1 MLKFHS
7 DPGAK
12 MIKKLLIKVEKLIN
26 NLPKELKLSETIL
39 SSIKEDINSLA
50 SRFDGSK
57 GYINYYS
64 PKVVQ
69 QINEKQKLLEKYQN
83 YLTALL
89 AVLICSKQSRD
100 IRDNKKLEPVS
111 EITDLKNLL
120 KHKDVEKI
128 INDITQFDEDQRELK
143 RIERLIQKDEEK
155 EDNKKMHL
163 GKRSKLEL
171 RRAELSKRVQLFN
184 NKLKNIPQAEEIKA
198 VLDYCQK
205 YIEKHINLSKQL
217 PKGML
222 DVKRALSLF
231 DEINSTKTQI
241 RKLSKDKLDSSG
253 QIKLEGLKK
262 ELTKAELA
270 LQFSYSEEEDKTIK
284 DMLNDL
290 KRLMK
295 MSIRDYQKLATSG
308 GEINVFLHK
317 TTGFYWE
324 SLFLYRN
331 VLCEINE
338 YLKKNKKKLSEQG
351 MLVAE
356 CISKAFSQMPE
367 LDTIEKALEKVKRI
381 DDDLKR
387 QEEYNEKI
395 NGTWIRFY
403 KKGPVKFVQQVLEQ
417 NLNEKIFYIPY
428 NPHNYVLDHPA
439 QSDFADTLGNCYGE
453 TQMFLKQINSK
464 SPAIN
469 NICPERVL
477 INYQLDQSRTIA
489 KNTKKE
495 KIGIFE
501 ADEKTKAQVTW
512 DGIKD
517 ILTSK
522 VTSTAFGDVCMI
534 ILTGAQVSGREKL
547 VGHGIGLIK
556 MKNPAPYKYVVY
568 DYAFGGAMGFSSDT
582 QLELFFKQ
590 ILEGEGSYVPFKK
603 CLVEKVGEVSKECQQ
618 LINGSPGIAS
628 LTQKSLDKTCN
639 RDFWDKARISFLI
652 KYYPIGTDENRILDL
667 IEKLPQSKDRIEL
680 YEQLVKE
687 PKIGIGNLVK
697 CIICSG
703 KISYLANLLTSDLLA
718 VDITNKIKF
727 KLNEQAKKEIVALIN
742 NDQIE
747 PNITCKLFSNNQ
759 TIVLATYKKDKNSL
773 QYADIDPVV
782 TLLQGKNTITP
793 SDACRAFPKAEKIII
808 AAYKSDPSSLQFA
821 NLGLVQQLLRKGSI
835 NLEHASKAFTE
846 NSQFKE
852 ANEAYQLL
860 KSLKLLPKN
869 EKETEKAK
877 RIELLKS
884 IDQKL
889 EITNLRQELYPLI
902 SNMCIRLLD
911 DIRILSPEDTIIK
924 NSRLSKLIS
933 SNQCD
938 INTLKTLE
946 NKKMELT
953 KTCSLAKSNFTLFG
967 ATDNKVDGGN
977 ANTCNHITPENK

>member
-324 SLFLYRN
+324 SLFLYSN

-534 ILTGAQVSGREKL
+534 TLTGAQVSGREKL

>member
-324 SLFLYRN
+324 SLFLYSN

-351 MLVAE
+351 MLVDE

-534 ILTGAQVSGREKL
+534 TLTGAQVSGREKL

>member
-351 MLVAE
+351 MLVTE

-403 KKGPVKFVQQVLEQ
+403 KKGPVKFVQQILEQ

-534 ILTGAQVSGREKL
+534 TLTGAQVSGREKL

-556 MKNPAPYKYVVY
+556 MKNPVPYKYVVY

>member
-428 NPHNYVLDHPA
+428 NPHNYVLDYPA

-534 ILTGAQVSGREKL
+534 TLTGAQVSGREKL

>member
-1 MLKFHS
+1 
-7 DPGAK
+7 
-12 MIKKLLIKVEKLIN
+12 
-26 NLPKELKLSETIL
+26 
-39 SSIKEDINSLA
+39 
-50 SRFDGSK
+50 
-57 GYINYYS
+57 
-64 PKVVQ
+64 
-69 QINEKQKLLEKYQN
+69 
-83 YLTALL
+83 
-89 AVLICSKQSRD
+89 
-100 IRDNKKLEPVS
+100 
-111 EITDLKNLL
+111 
-120 KHKDVEKI
+120 
-128 INDITQFDEDQRELK
+128 
-143 RIERLIQKDEEK
+143 
-155 EDNKKMHL
+155 
-163 GKRSKLEL
+163 
-171 RRAELSKRVQLFN
+171 
-184 NKLKNIPQAEEIKA
+184 
-198 VLDYCQK
+198 
-205 YIEKHINLSKQL
+205 
-217 PKGML
+217 
-222 DVKRALSLF
+222 
-231 DEINSTKTQI
+231 
-241 RKLSKDKLDSSG
+241 
-253 QIKLEGLKK
+253 
-262 ELTKAELA
+262 
-270 LQFSYSEEEDKTIK
+270 
-284 DMLNDL
+284 
-290 KRLMK
+290 
-295 MSIRDYQKLATSG
+295 
-308 GEINVFLHK
+308 
-317 TTGFYWE
+317 
-324 SLFLYRN
+324 
-331 VLCEINE
+331 
-338 YLKKNKKKLSEQG
+338 
-351 MLVAE
+351 
-356 CISKAFSQMPE
+356 
-367 LDTIEKALEKVKRI
+367 
-381 DDDLKR
+381 
-387 QEEYNEKI
+387 
-395 NGTWIRFY
+395 
-403 KKGPVKFVQQVLEQ
+403 
-417 NLNEKIFYIPY
+417 
-428 NPHNYVLDHPA
+428 
-439 QSDFADTLGNCYGE
+439 
-453 TQMFLKQINSK
+453 
-464 SPAIN
+464 
-469 NICPERVL
+469 PERVL

-534 ILTGAQVSGREKL
+534 TLTGAQVSGREKL

-967 ATDNKVDGGN
+967 ATDNKVDRGN

>member
-534 ILTGAQVSGREKL
+534 TLTGAQVSGREKL

>member
-1 MLKFHS
+1 
-7 DPGAK
+7 

-534 ILTGAQVSGREKL
+534 TLTGAQVSGREKL

>member
-1 MLKFHS
+1 
-7 DPGAK
+7 
-12 MIKKLLIKVEKLIN
+12 
-26 NLPKELKLSETIL
+26 
-39 SSIKEDINSLA
+39 
-50 SRFDGSK
+50 
-57 GYINYYS
+57 
-64 PKVVQ
+64 
-69 QINEKQKLLEKYQN
+69 
-83 YLTALL
+83 
-89 AVLICSKQSRD
+89 
-100 IRDNKKLEPVS
+100 
-111 EITDLKNLL
+111 
-120 KHKDVEKI
+120 
-128 INDITQFDEDQRELK
+128 
-143 RIERLIQKDEEK
+143 
-155 EDNKKMHL
+155 
-163 GKRSKLEL
+163 
-171 RRAELSKRVQLFN
+171 
-184 NKLKNIPQAEEIKA
+184 
-198 VLDYCQK
+198 
-205 YIEKHINLSKQL
+205 
-217 PKGML
+217 
-222 DVKRALSLF
+222 
-231 DEINSTKTQI
+231 
-241 RKLSKDKLDSSG
+241 
-253 QIKLEGLKK
+253 
-262 ELTKAELA
+262 
-270 LQFSYSEEEDKTIK
+270 
-284 DMLNDL
+284 
-290 KRLMK
+290 
-295 MSIRDYQKLATSG
+295 
-308 GEINVFLHK
+308 
-317 TTGFYWE
+317 
-324 SLFLYRN
+324 
-331 VLCEINE
+331 
-338 YLKKNKKKLSEQG
+338 
-351 MLVAE
+351 
-356 CISKAFSQMPE
+356 
-367 LDTIEKALEKVKRI
+367 
-381 DDDLKR
+381 
-387 QEEYNEKI
+387 
-395 NGTWIRFY
+395 
-403 KKGPVKFVQQVLEQ
+403 
-417 NLNEKIFYIPY
+417 
-428 NPHNYVLDHPA
+428 VLDHPA

-534 ILTGAQVSGREKL
+534 TLTGAQVSGREKL

-618 LINGSPGIAS
+618 LINGNPGIAS

-639 RDFWDKARISFLI
+639 RDFWDKARIGLLI
-652 KYYPIGTDENRILDL
+652 KYHPIGTDENRMLDL
-667 IEKLPQSKDRIEL
+667 IEKLPLSKDRLEL
-680 YEQLVKE
+680 YEQLVKN

-703 KISYLANLLTSDLLA
+703 KISYLANLLTPDLLT

-759 TIVLATYKKDKNSL
+759 TIVLAAYKKDKNSL
-773 QYADIDPVV
+773 QYADIDQVV
-782 TLLQGKNTITP
+782 TLLQCKNTITP
-793 SDACRAFPKAEKIII
+793 SDACRALPKAEKIVI

-835 NLEHASKAFTE
+835 TLEHASKAFTE
-846 NSQFKE
+846 NSPFHE
-852 ANEAYQLL
+852 AHEAHQLL
-860 KSLKLLPKN
+860 KSLKPILKHEN
-869 EKETEKAK
+869 ETEKAK
-877 RIELLKS
+877 RAELLKW

-902 SNMCIRLLD
+902 SNMCILLLD

-933 SNQCD
+933 SKQCD

-946 NKKMELT
+946 NKKMELS
-953 KTCSLAKSNFTLFG
+953 KQSSLAKSNFTLFG

-977 ANTCNHITPENK
+977 ANTRNHITPENK

>member
-1 MLKFHS
+1 
-7 DPGAK
+7 
-12 MIKKLLIKVEKLIN
+12 
-26 NLPKELKLSETIL
+26 
-39 SSIKEDINSLA
+39 
-50 SRFDGSK
+50 
-57 GYINYYS
+57 
-64 PKVVQ
+64 
-69 QINEKQKLLEKYQN
+69 EKQKLLEKYQN

-534 ILTGAQVSGREKL
+534 TLTGAQVSGREKL

>member
-1 MLKFHS
+1 
-7 DPGAK
+7 

-120 KHKDVEKI
+120 ERKDVEKI
-128 INDITQFDEDQRELK
+128 TNDITQFDEDQRELQ

-155 EDNKKMHL
+155 EDNQKMHL

-241 RKLSKDKLDSSG
+241 RRLSKDKLDSSG

-270 LQFSYSEEEDKTIK
+270 LQFSYSEEEDKTLK

-367 LDTIEKALEKVKRI
+367 LGTIEKALEKVKRI

-395 NGTWIRFY
+395 NGIWIRFY
-403 KKGPVKFVQQVLEQ
+403 KKGPVKFVQQVFEQ

-464 SPAIN
+464 SPSIN

-534 ILTGAQVSGREKL
+534 TLTGAQVSGREKL

-590 ILEGEGSYVPFKK
+590 ILEGEGSYVPFKE

-618 LINGSPGIAS
+618 FINGNPGIAS
-628 LTQKSLDKTCN
+628 LAQKSLDKTCK
-639 RDFWDKARISFLI
+639 RDFWDKDRISFLI
-652 KYYPIGTDENRILDL
+652 KYHPIGTDESRILDL
-667 IEKLPQSKDRIEL
+667 IEKLPLSKNRIEL

-697 CIICSG
+697 CIIRSG
-703 KISYLANLLTSDLLA
+703 KISYLANLLTTNLLT

-727 KLNEQAKKEIVALIN
+727 KLNEQVKKEIVALIN

-747 PNITCKLFSNNQ
+747 PNTTCKLFSNNQ
-759 TIVLATYKKDKNSL
+759 AIVLATYKKDKNSL

-782 TLLQGKNTITP
+782 TLLQGKNTIVP
-793 SDACRAFPKAEKIII
+793 SDACRAFPKAEKIVI
-808 AAYKSDPSSLQFA
+808 AAYKSDPLSLQFA
-821 NLGLVQQLLRKGSI
+821 DLGLVQQLLRKGSI

-924 NSRLSKLIS
+924 SGRLSKLIS

-977 ANTCNHITPENK
+977 ANTHNHITPENK

>member
-217 PKGML
+217 PKGMF

-534 ILTGAQVSGREKL
+534 TLTGAQVSGREKL

-667 IEKLPQSKDRIEL
+667 IEKLPLSKDRIEL

-703 KISYLANLLTSDLLA
+703 KISYLANLLTSDLLT

-821 NLGLVQQLLRKGSI
+821 NLGLVQQLLRKGFI
-835 NLEHASKAFTE
+835 TPEHASKAFTE
-846 NSQFKE
+846 NSQFHE
-852 ANEAYQLL
+852 AHEAYQLL
-860 KSLKLLPKN
+860 KSLKPILKHEN
-869 EKETEKAK
+869 ETEKAK

-977 ANTCNHITPENK
+977 ANTRNHITPENK

>member
-1 MLKFHS
+1 
-7 DPGAK
+7 
-12 MIKKLLIKVEKLIN
+12 
-26 NLPKELKLSETIL
+26 ETIL

-534 ILTGAQVSGREKL
+534 TLTGAQVSGREKL

>member
-1 MLKFHS
+1 
-7 DPGAK
+7 

-26 NLPKELKLSETIL
+26 NLPSELKLSETIL

-64 PKVVQ
+64 PKIVQ
-69 QINEKQKLLEKYQN
+69 QINDKQKLLEKYQN

-143 RIERLIQKDEEK
+143 RVERLIQKDEEK

-171 RRAELSKRVQLFN
+171 RRAELSKRVQLFS
-184 NKLKNIPQAEEIKA
+184 NKLKNVPQAEEIKA

-241 RKLSKDKLDSSG
+241 RRLSKDKLDSSG

-270 LQFSYSEEEDKTIK
+270 LQFSYSEEEDKTLK

-522 VTSTAFGDVCMI
+522 VTSTAFG
-534 ILTGAQVSGREKL
+534 
-547 VGHGIGLIK
+547 
-556 MKNPAPYKYVVY
+556 
-568 DYAFGGAMGFSSDT
+568 GAMGFSSDT

-618 LINGSPGIAS
+618 LINGNPGIAS

-639 RDFWDKARISFLI
+639 RDFWDKARIGLLI
-652 KYYPIGTDENRILDL
+652 KYHPIGTDENRILDL
-667 IEKLPQSKDRIEL
+667 IEKLPLSKDRLEL
-680 YEQLVKE
+680 YGQLIKN

-703 KISYLANLLTSDLLA
+703 KISYLANLLTSDLLT

-747 PNITCKLFSNNQ
+747 PNLTCKLFSNNQ
-759 TIVLATYKKDKNSL
+759 TIVLAAYKKDKNSL
-773 QYADIDPVV
+773 QYADIDQVV
-782 TLLQGKNTITP
+782 TLLQCKNTITP
-793 SDACRAFPKAEKIII
+793 SDACRAFPKAEKIVI

-835 NLEHASKAFTE
+835 TPEHASKAFTE
-846 NSQFKE
+846 NSQFHK
-852 ANEAYQLL
+852 AHEAYQFL
-860 KSLKLLPKN
+860 KSLKPILKHEN
-869 EKETEKAK
+869 ETEKAK
-877 RIELLKS
+877 RAELLKW

-902 SNMCIRLLD
+902 SNMCILLLD

-938 INTLKTLE
+938 INILKTLE
-946 NKKMELT
+946 NKKMELS
-953 KTCSLAKSNFTLFG
+953 KQCSLTKSNFTFFG
-967 ATDNKVDGGN
+967 AADNKVDGGN
-977 ANTCNHITPENK
+977 ANTPGHITPENK

>member
-1 MLKFHS
+1 
-7 DPGAK
+7 
-12 MIKKLLIKVEKLIN
+12 LIKVEKLIN

-534 ILTGAQVSGREKL
+534 TLTGAQVSGREKL

>member
-1 MLKFHS
+1 
-7 DPGAK
+7 
-12 MIKKLLIKVEKLIN
+12 
-26 NLPKELKLSETIL
+26 
-39 SSIKEDINSLA
+39 
-50 SRFDGSK
+50 RFDGSK

-534 ILTGAQVSGREKL
+534 TLTGAQVSGREKL

>member
-7 DPGAK
+7 DSGAK

-171 RRAELSKRVQLFN
+171 RRAELSKRVQLFS
-184 NKLKNIPQAEEIKA
+184 NKLKNVPQAEEIKA

-205 YIEKHINLSKQL
+205 YIKKHINLSKQL

-241 RKLSKDKLDSSG
+241 RRLSKEKLDSSG

-290 KRLMK
+290 KKLMK

-395 NGTWIRFY
+395 NG
-403 KKGPVKFVQQVLEQ
+403 
-417 NLNEKIFYIPY
+417 
-428 NPHNYVLDHPA
+428 
-439 QSDFADTLGNCYGE
+439 
-453 TQMFLKQINSK
+453 
-464 SPAIN
+464 
-469 NICPERVL
+469 
-477 INYQLDQSRTIA
+477 
-489 KNTKKE
+489 
-495 KIGIFE
+495 
-501 ADEKTKAQVTW
+501 
-512 DGIKD
+512 
-517 ILTSK
+517 
-522 VTSTAFGDVCMI
+522 
-534 ILTGAQVSGREKL
+534 
-547 VGHGIGLIK
+547 
-556 MKNPAPYKYVVY
+556 
-568 DYAFGGAMGFSSDT
+568 
-582 QLELFFKQ
+582 
-590 ILEGEGSYVPFKK
+590 
-603 CLVEKVGEVSKECQQ
+603 
-618 LINGSPGIAS
+618 
-628 LTQKSLDKTCN
+628 
-639 RDFWDKARISFLI
+639 
-652 KYYPIGTDENRILDL
+652 
-667 IEKLPQSKDRIEL
+667 
-680 YEQLVKE
+680 
-687 PKIGIGNLVK
+687 
-697 CIICSG
+697 
-703 KISYLANLLTSDLLA
+703 
-718 VDITNKIKF
+718 
-727 KLNEQAKKEIVALIN
+727 
-742 NDQIE
+742 
-747 PNITCKLFSNNQ
+747 
-759 TIVLATYKKDKNSL
+759 
-773 QYADIDPVV
+773 
-782 TLLQGKNTITP
+782 
-793 SDACRAFPKAEKIII
+793 
-808 AAYKSDPSSLQFA
+808 
-821 NLGLVQQLLRKGSI
+821 
-835 NLEHASKAFTE
+835 
-846 NSQFKE
+846 
-852 ANEAYQLL
+852 
-860 KSLKLLPKN
+860 
-869 EKETEKAK
+869 
-877 RIELLKS
+877 
-884 IDQKL
+884 
-889 EITNLRQELYPLI
+889 
-902 SNMCIRLLD
+902 
-911 DIRILSPEDTIIK
+911 
-924 NSRLSKLIS
+924 
-933 SNQCD
+933 
-938 INTLKTLE
+938 
-946 NKKMELT
+946 
-953 KTCSLAKSNFTLFG
+953 
-967 ATDNKVDGGN
+967 
-977 ANTCNHITPENK
+977 